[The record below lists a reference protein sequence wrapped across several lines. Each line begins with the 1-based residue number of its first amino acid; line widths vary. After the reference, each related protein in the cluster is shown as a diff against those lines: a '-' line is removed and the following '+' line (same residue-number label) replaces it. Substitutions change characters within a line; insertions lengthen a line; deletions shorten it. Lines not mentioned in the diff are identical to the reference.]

1 MANDCLRDSSTND
14 STYQHMELAIP
25 FPTRRHAEIAFNSL
39 RVDKEPRRGGCTKE
53 LKVIDN
59 KLNVIFKAK
68 EARTLRVASNSFL
81 DFLILVT
88 ETMEQFD
95 LVPEEKQMI

>member
-1 MANDCLRDSSTND
+1 MANNCRPDSSKDDTA
-14 STYQHMELAIP
+14 YQQMELTVP
-25 FPTRRHAEIAFNSL
+25 FPTKRYAEIAFNSL
-39 RVDKEPRRGGCTKE
+39 RVDKEPKRGGCTKE
-53 LKVIDN
+53 FKVIDN
-59 KLNVIFKAK
+59 KLNVVFKAK

-95 LVPEEKQMI
+95 LVPEEKQM